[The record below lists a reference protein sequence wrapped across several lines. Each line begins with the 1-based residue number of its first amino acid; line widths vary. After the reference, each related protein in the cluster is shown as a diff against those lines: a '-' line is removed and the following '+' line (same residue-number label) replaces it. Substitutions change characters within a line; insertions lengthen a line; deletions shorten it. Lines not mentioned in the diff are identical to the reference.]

1 MYKKI
6 FKIYTN
12 INDYVLKNMNLKFKI
27 LILFI

>member
-1 MYKKI
+1 MYKKYLK
-6 FKIYTN
+6 FTN